1 MSDID
6 LKKRA
11 EELEQ
16 SLQLQ
21 LAQLKKDSETWLKV
35 GGAIVAVALVV
46 SAVAKKSNKKK
57 KGFKNLHL
65 ADPIEEPVRQIQ
77 KKAQKASFFSP
88 FKKRLF
94 MALLSLGQAK
104 LMEELKKRQHKFNE
118 S

>member
-35 GGAIVAVALVV
+35 GGAIVGVALVV

-57 KGFKNLHL
+57 GLKNLHL
-65 ADPIEEPVRQIQ
+65 AEPIEEPVRQIQ